1 MSPCAVFLL
10 ALLTFAGTA
19 RASELKDQKAKH
31 TKAFKKSVCKDT
43 RSDCEVI
50 INPFS
55 SYLDCETYRG
65 QCDQWCGFCSPGGLQ
80 RCSDVFP
87 VSRCLF
93 ALNRYDAGGKRTLEG
108 AERLAVTARTII
120 CKDTRS
126 DCEVI
131 INPFSSYLDCETYRG
146 QCDQWCG
153 FCSPGGLQRC
163 SDVFPVSRCLFALSR
178 YDAGGKRTLEGAE
191 RLAVTARTITE
202 TAFSSVTLETSRIV
216 NKPFKPW
223 KVVLELNE
231 KLISGKDKIII
242 GSRVAPKSTYFCAPY
257 MLELSVW

>member
-108 AERLAVTARTII
+108 AERLAVTARTI
-120 CKDTRS
+120 R
-126 DCEVI
+126 
-131 INPFSSYLDCETYRG
+131 
-146 QCDQWCG
+146 
-153 FCSPGGLQRC
+153 GLQRC